1 MTSKPKLNTHEAAA
15 YLGLKPN
22 TLEVWRCKHRGPR
35 YAKLGSRILYDQ
47 DELDAFFN
55 ARSITTREASAIV
68 RGQQ

>member
-68 RGQQ
+68 C